1 MCNTSIEAAKA
12 EARQEIDARQEF
24 KDAQAKV
31 ARQRE
36 NDARMQSVL
45 SRASGRVHSS
55 CEYEK
60 YLNQSQS
67 CKSSCRVNW

>member
-1 MCNTSIEAAKA
+1 MCNTSIEVAKV

-36 NDARMQSVL
+36 NDARMQGVL
-45 SRASGRVHSS
+45 SRADAKYFFS
-55 CEYEK
+55 CGYEK
-60 YLNQSQS
+60 YLDKSQS